1 MTLFTLNGKPAITAD
16 DWKYGLADP
25 LLHWKPGYSAWELA
39 HRWHAADGFP
49 PEILSVLQP
58 EFPSIEMTAG
68 IIEHKVPMPGKGYPS
83 QNDLFV
89 IAASGAEQ
97 ICIAVEGKV
106 SESLGPS
113 LSEWRDGSPNKETR
127 LSGLLTWIGR
137 PREIP
142 QSIRYQLLH
151 RMASPV
157 IEAVRLNV
165 RHAVMLIHSFSGSNK
180 SFHDFADFVALYHS
194 EQVQADKLY
203 PLAVVDEVTLHAAW
217 VHGEHKFLGI

>member
-1 MTLFTLNGKPAITAD
+1 MTIFTLNGKPALSAD

-25 LLHWKPGYSAWELA
+25 VVHWKPGYSAWALA
-39 HRWHAADGFP
+39 HSWHAANGFP
-49 PEILSVLQP
+49 PEIFSILRN
-58 EFPSIEMTAG
+58 EFPNVEMKEG
-68 IIEHKVPMPGKGYPS
+68 LIEHKVPMPGKGYPS

-89 IAASGAEQ
+89 IADSNAET
-97 ICIAVEGKV
+97 ICIGVEGKV

-113 LSEWRDGSPNKETR
+113 LSQWRNGSPNKEQR
-127 LSGLLTWIGR
+127 LSGLLTWIGL

-157 IEAVRLNV
+157 IEAVRLNA

-180 SFHDFADFVALYHS
+180 SFDDFAAFVSLYSHGAI
-194 EQVQADKLY
+194 QANKLY
-203 PLAVVDEVTLHAAW
+203 RLGAVGDVTLYTGW
-217 VHGEHKFLGI
+217 VQGDRKFLGI